1 MGLKNNGGGNGS
13 ERHEQAKRTLE
24 ACATHAGECVDRV
37 STLMSDGTA
46 LASTIL
52 RGNASPE
59 CISDAAAL
67 YINALTT
74 FCCCFGHGGDGTTQ
88 RVVPDPDPD
97 PSETAEPIEMAFDIR
112 SETAGPLDLPTAS
125 PLTWVNTT
133 DLVGPSGTI
142 PSQRVLVRS
151 LGTRIMISL
160 CDLRDVEPGVYAGKL
175 TFTDLGGGVIARRL
189 VVECFDEL
197 WWAAALT

>member
-1 MGLKNNGGGNGS
+1 MGLKSGGGNGS
-13 ERHEQAKRTLE
+13 ERQERAKRTLE
-24 ACATHAGECVDRV
+24 ACATHAGECVDRA
-37 STLMSDGTA
+37 STLLSDGTA
-46 LASTIL
+46 LASTML
-52 RGNASPE
+52 KGDASPE
-59 CISDAAAL
+59 TCISDVAAL

-88 RVVPDPDPD
+88 RLVPDPD

-112 SETAGPLDLPTAS
+112 SETAGPLELPTVS
-125 PLTWVNTT
+125 PLTWLDTT

-142 PSQRVLVRS
+142 ASQRVLVRS

-175 TFTDLGGGVIARRL
+175 TFTELGGGVIARRL